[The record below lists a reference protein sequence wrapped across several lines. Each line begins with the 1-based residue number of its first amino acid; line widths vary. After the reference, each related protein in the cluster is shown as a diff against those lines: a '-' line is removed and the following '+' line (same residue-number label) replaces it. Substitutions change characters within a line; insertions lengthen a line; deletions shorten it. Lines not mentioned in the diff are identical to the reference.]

1 MLLLTERQWSAFR
14 AFETGKL
21 DREGRYNGKT
31 KRDEA
36 NTRNIELDRIVPRGE
51 NEIAMDDSG
60 RRRNDI
66 TNRRYLCCTSR
77 VKPIH
82 DQWYLLRGKRA

>member
-1 MLLLTERQWSAFR
+1 M
-14 AFETGKL
+14 GKL
-21 DREGRYNGKT
+21 DREGRYNQKDKKG
-31 KRDEA
+31 R
-36 NTRNIELDRIVPRGE
+36 RNIERGISNWIESWPRGRVRGE